1 MYKLKMMIAAAGMV
15 IATTVAA
22 SAAQL
27 STGSSIGFNGTFAAV
42 DAAGN
47 EAASFYSATGIDFS
61 PAGGGV
67 GQIVVFSR
75 TGDLT
80 AVPNGS
86 TGTIRDFQ
94 FTDPLPL
101 ANFYQVG
108 GLRFNLRSLTTAV
121 FTVGTTDFLNVSG
134 SGALILAGFD
144 PTPGTFTFSG
154 QTNGVGPQGQYS
166 FTFSAG
172 SAVVP
177 EPATL
182 ALFGTALLGLG
193 LAGRARRKQV

>member
-1 MYKLKMMIAAAGMV
+1 MRKVKMMVAAAAMV
-15 IATTVAA
+15 LATGAA
-22 SAAQL
+22 AMAAQL
-27 STGSSIGFNGTFAAV
+27 STNSSIGFNGTFAAV

-47 EAASFYSATGIDFS
+47 EAPSFYTATGLDFS
-61 PAGGGV
+61 PAGGGQ
-67 GQIVVFSR
+67 GQITVFSR
-75 TGDLT
+75 SGDLT
-80 AVPNGS
+80 AIPVG
-86 TGTIRDFQ
+86 TVGTIKDFQ

-101 ANFYQVG
+101 ASFYQVG
-108 GLRFNLRSLTTAV
+108 GLRFNLRSITTAV
-121 FTVGTTDFLNVSG
+121 FTVGSTDFLNVSG
-134 SGALILAGFD
+134 TGALILSGFD

-154 QTNGVGPQGQYS
+154 QTNGVGPTGGYT

-193 LAGRARRKQV
+193 LVGRARRKKV

>member
-1 MYKLKMMIAAAGMV
+1 MHKLKMIVAAATMV
-15 IATTVAA
+15 IATTIAA
-22 SAAQL
+22 TAAQL

-42 DAAGN
+42 DSVGG
-47 EAASFYSATGIDFS
+47 EAASFSVATGIDFT

-75 TGDLT
+75 TGSLT
-80 AVPNGS
+80 PIPVGT
-86 TGTIRDFQ
+86 TGTIQDFQ
-94 FTDPLPL
+94 FSGPYPIN
-101 ANFYQVG
+101 NFYQVG
-108 GLRFNLRSLTTAV
+108 GLNFDLQALTKSV
-121 FTVGTTDFLNVSG
+121 FTVGGTDFLNVSG
-134 SGALILAGFD
+134 SGVMRFGSFD

-154 QTNGVGPQGQYS
+154 QTDGVGPQGNYT

-172 SAVVP
+172 SAAIP

-193 LAGRARRKQV
+193 LIGRVRNKQA